1 MRPAGKEVRF
11 LLGVTQYATPKG
23 RVAERMKAAVLKTA
37 DVKASVGS
45 NPTPSARLKSEE
57 RLWLYSWPDKARKR
71 GSYVPFA
78 RRSSLNCQYD
88 PATR

>member
-1 MRPAGKEVRF
+1 MAPFHDGEMSERLKE
-11 LLGVTQYATPKG
+11 P
-23 RVAERMKAAVLKTA
+23 VLKTG

-45 NPTPSARLKSEE
+45 NPIPSARLKSEE
-57 RLWLYSWPDKARKR
+57 RLWLHSWPDKARKR